1 MTQAWELSAHEVLTA
16 FRDKTLSPSELVAAL
31 HHRISTI
38 DKSGDKPINA
48 ITELLDDAMTAA
60 KAADDYYVA
69 GDFDPLGTG
78 AHALAGLPV
87 VTKEKHFLAG
97 RTVSEGL
104 QARADTISALTHP
117 LVERIQQAGG
127 VVLGRTTSPEF
138 SCATVTHSP
147 LWGITRNPWDRR
159 YSPGG
164 SSGGAGAALAAGYAP
179 LATAS
184 DIAGSTRIPAGYSG
198 VVGYKAPYGAVPGA
212 GPMATDW
219 YRGDGPMAR
228 TVADVA
234 LLYSVMAGLDP
245 RDHTTVPRA
254 ETLTPPGPDAA
265 EWFQGKR
272 IGLSTNLGGYEVD
285 KYAVRAIDQTRRLL
299 ESAGADVVEIDLG
312 WSSERIRDVT
322 MGHFGHLLAGS
333 MVEALEQYDW
343 QAADY
348 TRQFVKDSQRAAQQ
362 LTLWETISA
371 EHQIQHELAAQL
383 ADVEVLIAPVSAV
396 CALDAEASYLD
407 GLSFENAQG
416 QTVQLDHY
424 WQAHMTVPF
433 NINNRCPVLAL
444 PAPETGSPIPVGLQI
459 IGKAYDENTV
469 FHAGYAFEQLSP
481 FPGLALQAS
490 AVSTQSLGQAV

>member
-1 MTQAWELSAHEVLTA
+1 MTQAWELSAHQALAA
-16 FRDKTLSPSELVAAL
+16 FRDKTLSPSELVVAL
-31 HHRISTI
+31 QQRISEI
-38 DKSGDKPINA
+38 DKAGDKPINA
-48 ITELLDDAMTAA
+48 ITEQLDDAMTAA
-60 KAADDYYVA
+60 KAADNYYA
-69 GDFDPLGTG
+69 RANLDPLGTG
-78 AHALAGLPV
+78 VHALAGLPV

-104 QARADTISALTHP
+104 QVRADNVSAVAHP

-147 LWGITRNPWDRR
+147 LWGVTRNPWDRR

-184 DIAGSTRIPAGYSG
+184 DIAGSTRIPAGYNG

-212 GPMATDW
+212 GPMTADW

-228 TVADVA
+228 TVADAA
-234 LLYSVMAGLDP
+234 LLYSVMAGIDP
-245 RDHTTVPRA
+245 RDHTTVLSS
-254 ETLTPPGPDAA
+254 ETLTPPMSDAA
-265 EWFQGKR
+265 EWFKGKR
-272 IGLSTNLGGYEVD
+272 IGLTTNLGGYEVD
-285 KYAVRAIDQTRRLL
+285 EYAVRAIDQTRKLL

-312 WSSERIRDVT
+312 WSSARIRDIT

-333 MVEALEQYDW
+333 MSEALDQYGW

-348 TRQFVKDSQRAAQQ
+348 TRQFVRDSQRAAQQ
-362 LTLWETISA
+362 LTLWETITA
-371 EHQIQHELAAQL
+371 EHHIQHQLAEQM

-396 CALDAEASYLD
+396 SALQAEASYLD

-416 QTVQLDHY
+416 QTVHLDHY

-469 FHAGYAFEQLSP
+469 FNAGYAFEQLSP
-481 FPGLALQAS
+481 FTGLAPVAS
-490 AVSTQSLGQAV
+490 LAHTIDVSEAV